1 MLLKGILDEDFINY
15 KVPSMFISTN
25 TCSFKCDKENGS
37 QVCQNSSLAN
47 QESIDIDI
55 DLIIKRYLKNDITSA
70 IVFGGLEPIDQL
82 IDIYDF
88 IFKLR
93 NDYRCEDPVII
104 YTGYEKEEI
113 KNKISVLLPF
123 RNIIIKFGRF
133 RPGDKPHLD
142 PILGVNLAS
151 NNQYSE
157 VLSNE
162 K

>member
-1 MLLKGILDEDFINY
+1 MLLKGIVDEDFINY

-25 TCSFKCDKENGS
+25 TCSFKCDKESGS
-37 QVCQNSSLAN
+37 QVCQNSLLAN
-47 QESIDIDI
+47 HKSIDIDI
-55 DLIIKRYLKNDITSA
+55 DTIIKRYLKNDITGA

-82 IDIYDF
+82 IDVYDF

-93 NDYRCEDPVII
+93 NDYQCEDPVVI

-113 KNKISVLLPF
+113 KKKISIFSPF
-123 RNIIIKFGRF
+123 RNIIIKYGRF
-133 RPGDKPHLD
+133 RPGDKPHYD

-157 VLSNE
+157 VYSND